1 MIKFNILPAD
11 TYTIINRSILTNK
24 DNETLIM
31 LYQPIIGSDAV
42 SLYLTLFSYL
52 DKQELTS
59 NAWTHHH
66 LMTAMQTKLLS
77 IINAKEKL
85 EAIGLVRSYV
95 KKGDINDYI
104 YELYS
109 PLSSYE
115 FFNNPIL
122 NISLYNNVG
131 KNEYERLVSF
141 FKIPKMNL
149 SEYEEITSSF
159 NEIFETKDY
168 TSYEKLLE
176 DLRRQHKN
184 DLNID
189 NRVDLNNVLTLIPED
204 MINIKNINKEIKDL
218 IVKLSFIYDLDDASL
233 SNIIRNSINERKIID
248 KDLLRQNSRN
258 YYKFEHEGRLP
269 SIIFKNQPDYL
280 RSKNNEVSKRAK
292 LVYQMETYSPY
303 DFLTLKNGNTKP
315 NKNDL
320 LLLEELLIN
329 MDLTPGVVNVLID
342 YVLRINNNKLIKTFV
357 TTIATQWKRSN
368 IKTVEEAMSFAE
380 EEQNKTKKTTYKTKT
395 SVLKPDW
402 IDKTIDVDH
411 ANEEEKRSVE
421 DLLKEF
427 K

>member
-1 MIKFNILPAD
+1 MIKLNILPAD
-11 TYTIINRSILTNK
+11 TYTIINRSVLTNK
-24 DNETLIM
+24 DSEILIM
-31 LYQPIIGSDAV
+31 LYQPIIGSDAI
-42 SLYLTLFSYL
+42 SLYQTLFSYL
-52 DKQELTS
+52 DKQELSSTV
-59 NAWTHHH
+59 WTHHH
-66 LMTAMQTKLLS
+66 LMTAMQTRLLN

-85 EAIGLVRSYV
+85 EAIGLLKTYV

-131 KNEYERLVSF
+131 KNEYERIISF
-141 FKIPKMNL
+141 FKTPKINL
-149 SEYEEITSSF
+149 NSYEDITSSF
-159 NEIFETKDY
+159 SDVFETKDY

-176 DLRRQHKN
+176 DLKRQNKN
-184 DLNID
+184 DINIE
-189 NRVDLNNVLTLIPED
+189 NKIDLNNVLTLIPED
-204 MINIKNINKEIKDL
+204 MLNIRNISKEVKDL
-218 IVKLSFIYDLDDASL
+218 IIKLSFIYDLDESSL

-248 KDLLRQNSRN
+248 KDLLRQNCRN
-258 YYKFEHEGRLP
+258 YYKFEHDGKLP

-280 RSKNNEVSKRAK
+280 RSNNNEVSKRAK
-292 LVYQMETYSPY
+292 LVYQMETFSPY

-320 LLLEELLIN
+320 LLLEELLID

-357 TTIATQWKRSN
+357 ISIATQWKRSN
-368 IKTVEEAMSFAE
+368 IKTVEEAMSYAE
-380 EEQNKTKKTTYKTKT
+380 EEQRKTKKPTIKTK
-395 SVLKPDW
+395 SAIKPEW
-402 IDKTIDVDH
+402 IDKTIDANH

>member
-11 TYTIINRSILTNK
+11 TYTIINRSVLTNK

-141 FKIPKMNL
+141 FKTPKMNL
-149 SEYEEITSSF
+149 SEYEEVTSSF

-184 DLNID
+184 DLNIE
-189 NRVDLNNVLTLIPED
+189 NKVDLNNVLTLIPED

-269 SIIFKNQPDYL
+269 SVIFKNQPDYL

-320 LLLEELLIN
+320 LLLEELLID

-380 EEQNKTKKTTYKTKT
+380 EEQKKTKKTTYKTKP

>member
-11 TYTIINRSILTNK
+11 TYTIVNRSILTNK

-59 NAWTHHH
+59 NGWTHHH
-66 LMTAMQTKLLS
+66 LMTAMQTKLLT

-85 EAIGLVRSYV
+85 EAIGLVKSYV

-149 SEYEEITSSF
+149 NGYEEVTSSF

-184 DLNID
+184 DLNIE
-189 NRVDLNNVLTLIPED
+189 NKVDLNNVLTLIPED
-204 MINIKNINKEIKDL
+204 MINIKNITKEVKDL
-218 IVKLSFIYDLDDASL
+218 IIKLSFIYDLDDSSL

-320 LLLEELLIN
+320 LLLEELLID
-329 MDLTPGVVNVLID
+329 MALTPGVVNVLID

-380 EEQNKTKKTTYKTKT
+380 EEQKKTKKTTYKTKT
-395 SVLKPDW
+395 STFKPDW
-402 IDKTIDVDH
+402 IDKTIDIDH